1 MKPCYME
8 SSTEQPVTAHP
19 VSVDLQL
26 LKDIYN
32 VITVANQRC
41 QWKISELYPLG
52 RLVKTLE
59 DIIEKGKKEKQ
70 SVSQT
75 NQIKVPPNLIKK
87 KSDA

>member
-1 MKPCYME
+1 ME

-19 VSVDLQL
+19 VSVDLQF
-26 LKDIYN
+26 LKDIHN

-41 QWKISELYPLG
+41 QWKMSELYPLG

-59 DIIEKGKKEKQ
+59 DTIEKGEIEKQ
-70 SVSQT
+70 NRGK

-87 KSDA
+87 KSDT

>member
-1 MKPCYME
+1 VCSRYME

-19 VSVDLQL
+19 VSVDLQF
-26 LKDIYN
+26 LKDIHN

-41 QWKISELYPLG
+41 QWKMSELYPLG

-59 DIIEKGKKEKQ
+59 DIIEKGEKEKQ
-70 SVSQT
+70 NRGT

-87 KSDA
+87 KSDT

>member
-1 MKPCYME
+1 MCSRYME

-19 VSVDLQL
+19 VSVDLQF
-26 LKDIYN
+26 LKDIHN

-41 QWKISELYPLG
+41 QWKMSELYPLG

-59 DIIEKGKKEKQ
+59 DIIEKGEKEKQ
-70 SVSQT
+70 NRGT

-87 KSDA
+87 KSDT